1 MEEIKVP
8 KGFSAAGAICGIKKS
23 GKKDFALI
31 VSDSPCQA
39 AGFFTQNAFAA
50 APVELCRLHL
60 KKSSGIRAVAINSG
74 CANACTGKKGL
85 ADAREMARLVSKAV
99 GCKTENVLVASTGV
113 IGPYLPMEKISAG
126 VNMTAQGLSPNG
138 FRDAAE
144 SIMTTDTKMKIASLD
159 LEIGGRTIAF
169 LGMAKGS
176 GMIHPQMAT
185 MLAFITTDAAISG
198 AALRKAGKRAVALS
212 FNCVTVDGDT
222 STNDTLLILANGQAG
237 NKTIAS
243 SGRDY
248 EIFQSALTDICQ
260 ALARMIA
267 EDGEGATRVIRI
279 NVTGARNEK
288 DAQRAAKA
296 VATSNLVKTA
306 IFGRDA
312 NWGRIICAVG
322 NSGAAFIPDKITVHM
337 GDVLLFAKGA
347 PQVKSEEDL
356 RRVME
361 NREVPIA
368 IDLKNGAAS
377 AICWTCDLTYDYV
390 KINAD
395 YRT

>member
-1 MEEIKVP
+1 
-8 KGFSAAGAICGIKKS
+8 
-23 GKKDFALI
+23 
-31 VSDSPCQA
+31 
-39 AGFFTQNAFAA
+39 
-50 APVELCRLHL
+50 
-60 KKSSGIRAVAINSG
+60 
-74 CANACTGKKGL
+74 
-85 ADAREMARLVSKAV
+85 
-99 GCKTENVLVASTGV
+99 
-113 IGPYLPMEKISAG
+113 
-126 VNMTAQGLSPNG
+126 
-138 FRDAAE
+138 
-144 SIMTTDTKMKIASLD
+144 
-159 LEIGGRTIAF
+159 
-169 LGMAKGS
+169 
-176 GMIHPQMAT
+176 

-222 STNDTLLILANGQAG
+222 STNDTLLILANGRAG

-279 NVTGARNEK
+279 NVAGARNEK

-377 AICWTCDLTYDYV
+377 AMCWTCDLTYDYI

>member
-1 MEEIKVP
+1 MDEIKIP
-8 KGFSAAGAICGIKKS
+8 KGYTAAGVICGIKKS
-23 GKKDFALI
+23 GKKDLALI
-31 VSDSPCQA
+31 VSDAPCQA

-50 APVELCRLHL
+50 APVQLCREHL
-60 KKSSGIRAVAINSG
+60 KKSGIRAIAVNSG
-74 CANACTGKKGL
+74 CANASTGKKGL
-85 ADAREMARLVSKAV
+85 SDAREMARLVSKVV

-126 VNMTAQGLSPNG
+126 INMASQALSPAG

-144 SIMTTDTKMKIASLD
+144 SIMTTDTKMKTASLD
-159 LEIGGRTIAF
+159 LEIGGRTITF
-169 LGMAKGS
+169 FGMAKGS

-185 MLAFITTDAAISG
+185 MLAFIVTDAAISG
-198 AALRKAGKRAVALS
+198 AALRKAGRRAVDIS

-237 NKTIAS
+237 NKTIVS

-248 EIFQSALTDICQ
+248 EIFEAALTDICQ

-267 EDGEGATRVIRI
+267 EDGEGATRLIRI

-288 DAQRAAKA
+288 DARRVAKS

-312 NWGRIICAVG
+312 NWGRIICAIG
-322 NSGAAFIPDKITVHM
+322 NSGAAFAPDKITVHM
-337 GDVLLFAKGA
+337 GDELLFAKGA
-347 PQVKSEEDL
+347 PQVKSEEGL

-361 NREVPIA
+361 NKEVPIS

-377 AICWTCDLTYDYV
+377 AMCWTCDLTYDYI